1 MSLPANWRELAA
13 IMGTATVVGVTI
25 SLTLPL
31 LSLIL
36 EREGYGPFTIG
47 VNSAANGLGI
57 FAVAPFMP
65 RLTERLG
72 AVGCFRLALVVCA
85 GVLLLFPLWIQPA
98 WWFVLRFVF
107 GCAAATMF
115 VLSEAAVNALIEEHL
130 RGRVLAIYASL
141 FSVGFAAGPALLVVF
156 GTEGWTPFLAAAG
169 LFLLA
174 LLPTGLLAAVERNLE
189 EQGKAHGLKLTH
201 IWHLAPLPLLGVFIY
216 AFLESAHFALLPVYA
231 LALGFGVRDAA
242 GLLSI
247 WLIGNVILQ
256 FPVGWL
262 ADRYPRRAV
271 LAACAGVAGL
281 GLLAMKAAGAE
292 SWLYPV
298 LVLAGGTMGSLY
310 TLTLTL
316 MGERFK
322 GAELTVANT
331 AFVMTF
337 QMGAIAGPP
346 VVGAAMTTVGEPSF
360 PIVLLPAVLLLAG
373 AAWRS
378 LRSAQLAMAAR
389 NP

>member
-1 MSLPANWRELAA
+1 MR
-13 IMGTATVVGVTI
+13 TI
-25 SLTLPL
+25 DP
-31 LSLIL
+31 
-36 EREGYGPFTIG
+36 
-47 VNSAANGLGI
+47 
-57 FAVAPFMP
+57 P
-65 RLTERLG
+65 RLSFITR
-72 AVGCFRLALVVCA
+72 
-85 GVLLLFPLWIQPA
+85 
-98 WWFVLRFVF
+98 
-107 GCAAATMF
+107 
-115 VLSEAAVNALIEEHL
+115 
-130 RGRVLAIYASL
+130 AS
-141 FSVGFAAGPALLVVF
+141 P
-156 GTEGWTPFLAAAG
+156 
-169 LFLLA
+169 
-174 LLPTGLLAAVERNLE
+174 
-189 EQGKAHGLKLTH
+189 
-201 IWHLAPLPLLGVFIY
+201 
-216 AFLESAHFALLPVYA
+216 
-231 LALGFGVRDAA
+231 
-242 GLLSI
+242 
-247 WLIGNVILQ
+247 ILMI
-256 FPVGWL
+256 
-262 ADRYPRRAV
+262 A
-271 LAACAGVAGL
+271 AGL

-378 LRSAQLAMAAR
+378 LRSAQVAMAAR